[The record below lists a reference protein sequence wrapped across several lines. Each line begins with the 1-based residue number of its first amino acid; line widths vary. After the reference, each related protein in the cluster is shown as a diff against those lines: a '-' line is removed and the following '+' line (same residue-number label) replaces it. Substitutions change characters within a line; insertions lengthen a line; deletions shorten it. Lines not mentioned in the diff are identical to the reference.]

1 MTERTTERRCASRRW
16 RIEEHGIVT
25 ARIRP
30 GHDAAVVDVSEHGV
44 LIETPHR
51 LLPGASVEL
60 MMETSTNKAA
70 VRGRVLRSVV
80 SCVRASSVSYRGA
93 IGFERPLGWY
103 GDHGAGSERIAVGEQ
118 RAGTGFRADATPQVV

>member
-16 RIEEHGIVT
+16 RVEEHGIVT

-30 GHDAAVVDVSEHGV
+30 GHHAAVVDVSEHGV

-70 VRGRVLRSVV
+70 VRGRVLRSTV

-93 IGFERPLGWY
+93 IGFERPLAWY
-103 GDHGAGSERIAVGEQ
+103 GDHGAGGERIAVGEQ

>member
-60 MMETSTNKAA
+60 MMETSTNKTA
-70 VRGRVLRSVV
+70 VRGRVLRSAVA
-80 SCVRASSVSYRGA
+80 CVRPSSISYRGA
-93 IGFERPLGWY
+93 IGFDRALAWYSDGTGEARTADGAKRP
-103 GDHGAGSERIAVGEQ
+103 
-118 RAGTGFRADATPQVV
+118 GTGFRADATPQVV